1 MTSTRQLPAEHVY
14 VQCDLAEPLSL
25 EIAGREVVVYT
36 HRCPDHAAA
45 SEDAAAC
52 FSINGESG
60 VLVVAD
66 GVGGQASGE
75 IASGMAIDIIQD
87 HISSARKQ
95 PAREI
100 LLDALDAANDRILN
114 LGVGAATTL
123 ALVELQAGFV
133 RPYHIGDSMI
143 TLMSQRGRVK
153 WQSICHAP
161 VGYAVEAG
169 VLDEEEAM
177 YHPDRHLVSNVLGQ
191 DDMRISLGPRLS
203 MAARDTLVLCS
214 DGLSDNVS
222 TDETIDLLRSGPL
235 VAGCMQL
242 VEIAQARMRNV
253 GHEPDAPGKPDDL
266 TIIACRKLPESGDSD
281 S

>member
-1 MTSTRQLPAEHVY
+1 MTATRRLPAEHIF
-14 VQCDLAEPLSL
+14 VQSDLSEPLSL

-36 HRCPDHAAA
+36 HRCPDHATA

-52 FSINGESG
+52 FSIDGESG

-75 IASGMAIDIIQD
+75 VASGAAIRTI
-87 HISSARKQ
+87 HEYISSGQKQ
-95 PAREI
+95 PTREI
-100 LLDALDAANDRILN
+100 LLDALDFANDHILG

-123 ALVELQAGFV
+123 ALVELQARFV
-133 RPYHIGDSMI
+133 RPYHVGDSMI

-177 YHPDRHLVSNVLGQ
+177 NHPDRHLVSNVLGQ

-222 TDETIDLLRSGPL
+222 TDETINMLRSGS
-235 VAGCMQL
+235 L
-242 VEIAQARMRNV
+242 VESCMELVELAQSRMRNES
-253 GHEPDAPGKPDDL
+253 GSGDNPGKPDDL
-266 TIIACRKLPESGDSD
+266 TIIACRKLAESGDSE

>member
-1 MTSTRQLPAEHVY
+1 MTSTRRLPAEHVF
-14 VQCDLAEPLSL
+14 VRCDLAEPQSL
-25 EIAGREVVVYT
+25 EIAGREIVVYT
-36 HRCPDHAAA
+36 HRCPDHG
-45 SEDAAAC
+45 AC
-52 FSINGESG
+52 FSVNRDTG
-60 VLVVAD
+60 VLHVAD

-75 IASGMAIDIIQD
+75 VAASKAIDVIYD
-87 HISSARKQ
+87 HLCDGRNQ
-95 PAREI
+95 TTREVI
-100 LLDALDAANDRILN
+100 LNALDAANECILD

-123 ALVELQAGFV
+123 ALVEVQADFV

-177 YHPDRHLVSNVLGQ
+177 FHPDRHLVSNVLGQ

-222 TDETIDLLRSGPL
+222 TDETVERLRSGPL
-235 VAGCMQL
+235 IDGCVQL
-242 VEIAQARMRNV
+242 VELAQARMRDDNN
-253 GHEPDAPGKPDDL
+253 PADIPGKPDDL
-266 TIIACRKLPESGDSD
+266 TIIACRKLPDNGDSA
-281 S
+281 